1 MIYLDNAAT
10 SRFKPI
16 KVKAAALKELNRS
29 ANPGR
34 SSHKASIEAAEKIE
48 ECRAEI
54 QEKFF
59 KGNVVFTKNCT
70 EALNLAIFG
79 SMPDKQVIATS
90 MEHNS
95 VLRPLKKLADNGR
108 IKFTVITPDEK
119 GDFSDSLA
127 TALRRPTSLAV
138 FTAMSNVTGK
148 SYDVEK
154 YAKAAKAAGATV
166 LVDMAQA
173 AGHLRPSFPSVDML
187 AFAGHKSLHGLQ
199 GTGFLLAK
207 PEIRLKPLIY
217 GGTGTSSLSLEQP
230 EEFPEGMES
239 GTLNTVG
246 IAALTEGI
254 RWTYKNFERING
266 KIAKLTE
273 YLRKQLEG
281 VDNLKIYSASNG
293 ILLCNFGNISCSEAA
308 DLLDADFGICVR
320 SGLHC
325 APLAHRTVGTLPYG
339 AIRFGIGCDNTFSE
353 MDKVAE
359 AMDAIS
365 HKRPGRSI

>member
-10 SRFKPI
+10 SRFKPL
-16 KVKAAALKELNRS
+16 KVKIAAIKEINRS

-34 SSHKASIEAAEKIE
+34 SSHKASIRAAEKIE

-54 QEKFF
+54 QDNFF
-59 KGNVVFTKNCT
+59 AGNVVFTKNCT

-79 SMPDKQVIATS
+79 SQPEKQVIATS

-138 FTAMSNVTGK
+138 FTAMSNVTGRSCEMK
-148 SYDVEK
+148 K
-154 YAKAAKAAGATV
+154 YADMVKSASDALV
-166 LVDMAQA
+166 LADMAQG
-173 AGHLRPSFPSVDML
+173 AGHLKIDFSSIDMC

-230 EEFPEGMES
+230 QDFPEGMES

-254 RWTYKNFERING
+254 RWTYENFGRLNS
-266 KIAKLTE
+266 KIKKLTE
-273 YLRKQLEG
+273 YLYRQLKNI
-281 VDNLKIYSASNG
+281 DTLKIHSAENG
-293 ILLCNFGNISCSEAA
+293 IVLCNFSNITCSEAA
-308 DLLDADFGICVR
+308 DILDADYGICVR

-325 APLAHRTVGTLPYG
+325 APLAHRTIGTLPYG
-339 AIRFGIGCDNTFSE
+339 AIRFGIGWDNTFSE
-353 MDKVAE
+353 MDKVAA
-359 AMDAIS
+359 AMEEIS
-365 HKRPGRSI
+365 HKRP